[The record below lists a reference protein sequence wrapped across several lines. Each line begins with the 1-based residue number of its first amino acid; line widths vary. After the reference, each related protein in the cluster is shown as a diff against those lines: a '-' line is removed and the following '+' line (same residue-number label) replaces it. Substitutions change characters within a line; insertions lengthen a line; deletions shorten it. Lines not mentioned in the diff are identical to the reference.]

1 MVKVRLSVATLV
13 KIVKKCILPLYYTTL
28 YHVFNQKMVVFLLN
42 KHKPYAR
49 EVTIIGAS
57 LSEPHTNCYYEKIA
71 IVMYVC
77 VCVRDTSSTCCT
89 RARTRECTYTRVYV
103 RTCG

>member
-28 YHVFNQKMVVFLLN
+28 YHVFSQKMVVFFLN
-42 KHKPYAR
+42 EHKPYPR

-57 LSEPHTNCYYEKIA
+57 LSEPHTNRYYEKIA
-71 IVMYVC
+71 IVVCVC

-89 RARTRECTYTRVYV
+89 CARTCECTYV